1 MHFISGDYLVGT
13 PTDNP
18 SPFFLALTIGFGV
31 LFVVSAVVYWRRA
44 KLVRENSVKRR
55 FVRRLAEAGLWTG
68 GIGLFL
74 AAMRYLQVD
83 YLGWPLWMYLLLCS
97 MIGIVAYF
105 VYDASERY
113 PLAVWRLQE
122 SHLERR
128 YRPMAKPRSEP
139 QRPRP
144 KTRGKRRK

>member
-1 MHFISGDYLVGT
+1 VHFISGDYLVGT

-18 SPFFLALTIGFGV
+18 SNFFLALTIGFV
-31 LFVVSAVVYWRRA
+31 ILFIVSAFVYWRRA
-44 KLVRENSVKRR
+44 KLVPENPVKRR
-55 FVRRLAEAGLWTG
+55 FVRRLAEAGLWTA

-74 AAMRYLQVD
+74 AAMRFAQVD
-83 YLGWPLWMYLLLCS
+83 YVAWPLWMYLLLCT

-122 SHLERR
+122 SNLERR
-128 YRPMAKPRSEP
+128 YRPMSKPRPEP

-144 KTRGKRRK
+144 KNRGKRRK